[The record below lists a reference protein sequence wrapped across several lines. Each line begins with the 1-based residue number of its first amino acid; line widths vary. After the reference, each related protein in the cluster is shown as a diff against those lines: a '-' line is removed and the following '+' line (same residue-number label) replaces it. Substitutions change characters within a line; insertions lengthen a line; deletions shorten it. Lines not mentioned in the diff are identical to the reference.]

1 MCIFVMV
8 LLKFFWIRKMDGI
21 FIVCI
26 WSWFKIYKCV
36 CLRKFKFYMGYK
48 VIDEEDIKF
57 L

>member
-1 MCIFVMV
+1 
-8 LLKFFWIRKMDGI
+8 MDGI

-48 VIDEEDIKF
+48 VIDDEDIK
-57 L
+57 LL